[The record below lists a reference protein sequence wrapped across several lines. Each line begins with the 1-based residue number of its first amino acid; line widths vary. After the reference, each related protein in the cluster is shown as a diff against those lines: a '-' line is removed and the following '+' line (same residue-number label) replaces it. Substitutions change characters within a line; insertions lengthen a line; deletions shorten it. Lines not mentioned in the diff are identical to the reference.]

1 MFYLS
6 CQNKAD
12 MRILIVAATEPE
24 FEVGREFDQS
34 R

>member
-6 CQNKAD
+6 CQKILN

-24 FEVGREFDQS
+24 IESLAG
-34 R
+34 